1 MCKTN
6 SNPEII
12 KTINE
17 GIETA
22 RGYGLKLT
30 VENSEQLDAVKAEDI
45 LKNAFFNKPLK
56 DYALTA
62 VETVGGYGA
71 IVAVI
76 LNDKII
82 YKDLQLYY
90 NAWKP
95 ETAEAVAYMLG
106 KAEKSVFTVAEIL
119 DDPIKSYAEFR
130 NKRDFVVNLYP
141 KIFGYVSSIYIGKPS
156 EEQKQAAE
164 KMYLCRV
171 NWAYFA
177 NKEHVEKV
185 EKLYDG
191 LKEKHLSFIHLK
203 KH

>member
-62 VETVGGYGA
+62 VETVGG
-71 IVAVI
+71 
-76 LNDKII
+76 
-82 YKDLQLYY
+82 
-90 NAWKP
+90 
-95 ETAEAVAYMLG
+95 
-106 KAEKSVFTVAEIL
+106 
-119 DDPIKSYAEFR
+119 
-130 NKRDFVVNLYP
+130 
-141 KIFGYVSSIYIGKPS
+141 
-156 EEQKQAAE
+156 
-164 KMYLCRV
+164 
-171 NWAYFA
+171 
-177 NKEHVEKV
+177 
-185 EKLYDG
+185 
-191 LKEKHLSFIHLK
+191 
-203 KH
+203 